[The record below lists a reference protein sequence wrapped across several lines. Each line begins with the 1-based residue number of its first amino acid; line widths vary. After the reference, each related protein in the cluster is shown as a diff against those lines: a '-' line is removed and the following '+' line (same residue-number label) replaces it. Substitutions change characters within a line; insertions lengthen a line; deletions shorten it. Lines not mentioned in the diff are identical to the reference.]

1 MYEAALARAPKHRD
15 AWLNYSVA
23 LSKAERTEQ
32 AARVLEQAI
41 EHLPSDPLL
50 LSNLGE
56 VYLGD
61 GFTKSGIRRRALEV
75 LRRAVDRGPAG
86 VEKDSNVEHP

>member
-23 LSKAERTEQ
+23 LSKAGRTEH
-32 AARVLEQAI
+32 AARVLEQAL
-41 EHLPSDPLL
+41 EQLPDDPLL
-50 LSNLGE
+50 QSNLGE

-61 GFTKSGIRRRALEV
+61 TLAKPGI
-75 LRRAVDRGPAG
+75 
-86 VEKDSNVEHP
+86 